1 MSKPK
6 VFIYNAV
13 DEDGASHDQLS
24 AAGVDL
30 KVNPDIWGDSA
41 NDTEV
46 VNVEF
51 EPGTVGAMGVANRR
65 FFVTREALAANP
77 DFRIVAKY
85 TVGVDNVDVG
95 AATELGILV
104 THSPTESNWGAVA
117 EGTMAIMLTLL
128 KRTREKDRHVKNGRW
143 RDPSLVTTFLGRRMQ
158 DDYPGITVG
167 IVGLGRIGRRVADLL
182 APWRVRLLACDPY
195 IDDSVFVHHGCEDVD
210 LETLLTE
217 SDVVTLHTNLTEET
231 TNLIG
236 AAQFALMKP
245 EAVLINAARGAIVDV
260 DALFDALDRDRIA
273 AAGLDVLPEE
283 PPDPQL
289 PLIGLGDKVLLSPH
303 MIAYTK
309 GGALGPAIPW
319 ATDAILKALRGE
331 LPNHVFNEEVIPRW
345 LERFGGKDLLA

>member
-1 MSKPK
+1 M
-6 VFIYNAV
+6 
-13 DEDGASHDQLS
+13 
-24 AAGVDL
+24 
-30 KVNPDIWGDSA
+30 
-41 NDTEV
+41 

-104 THSPTESNWGAVA
+104 THSPTESNWGRRRRGHHGNHAHPPSN
-117 EGTMAIMLTLL
+117 GRG
-128 KRTREKDRHVKNGRW
+128 KRTAMSRTAAGGT
-143 RDPSLVTTFLGRRMQ
+143 PPLVTTFLGRRMQ

-195 IDDSVFVHHGCEDVD
+195 IDDSVFVHHGCEDVN

-260 DALFDALDRDRIA
+260 DALFDALDRDPDRRRRSGRA
-273 AAGLDVLPEE
+273 ARGAAGPATAADWARRQGAALA
-283 PPDPQL
+283 
-289 PLIGLGDKVLLSPH
+289 PH

-345 LERFGGKDLLA
+345 LERFGGKDLFGLEQFPVKWFNLAGKLL